1 MGRERE
7 REEREKRER
16 YFRITM
22 TFLSAFGINDYS
34 SLSKSSLFSSLP
46 FSGLCKRSLK
56 EDYPLWIASMW
67 ILWRQQPHNANKIST
82 SNSPTRSA
90 NSRVNDRMSS
100 SIWHNIP
107 LIVTLVDTIV
117 LGSLL
122 VYKKSKDR
130 NYLARSNRRD
140 ENDGDDNNNN
150 NNNHADGYNNPNDT
164 IYNNKNDTEIKE
176 DTTSI
181 EELRRCLK
189 ENSIDFPEQLSIP
202 RTTRSLVTSSDSAAN
217 HSSGKKSPL
226 QRSSL
231 IETTM
236 AIAPEKSSRQRYFEM
251 LVHNVS
257 HTDLVLSLDVPVPAV
272 LKQDEDNSESYCLC
286 QPRFSAFDAYS
297 QRLVDFMTHHQN
309 QYQRKESL
317 IRLPQYERNDE
328 TRQPEPSSETT
339 TDELPIGFRLKEDD
353 ADEHDGDDGDN
364 NRKICFPLR
373 VSSSELNNLRVR
385 GRDVSRV
392 YSQSSSGHS
401 LNINAVFFPLLA
413 TLIPLWQKTIK
424 KKYADSPSTVSSSSS
439 KLSSS
444 PSSSNKPK
452 QVVILV
458 SGVGQPRNWTHSVT
472 GNSTQQCAELM
483 KIFLQTIYPE
493 LIVVHIH
500 SNTNLFRYD
509 GNIAFVQQELLPRVQ
524 EYRDA
529 HAKGLPYPDE
539 IANLSSE
546 KSNMS
551 NNNNSDYNNR
561 PFSTEWRKSFFLT
574 LSFADGSSARNH
586 AIQAALRT
594 FKPTYYHFWQ
604 LKTFWHES
612 KIVTSDIEVH
622 SFEEMETLPPVGTS
636 QLHDRPIVNKVVSEM
651 KEFRDDF
658 VKILSDNTNEIRA
671 FWLRKTHK
679 PVIAVLAVQ
688 TQDDKVKLYRGTN
701 MEVSMPT
708 GSLCAER
715 NVIGTALADN
725 PSLRRQDLKV
735 IAVLAVP
742 NPKQP
747 QSLFNNGMPRPQST
761 NSIASQETT
770 LEDESSH
777 SKPPFVSS
785 RKSSLGEET
794 EWIVQ
799 DHAENIAKQTTFEPT
814 NTSTENLLLDLTL
827 DSSPAFQSSTPV
839 RRINLYNK
847 PHHQTRK
854 IKRTVVVQSNADIN
868 PLRPCGACNEWL
880 KKVGTVDVFVYVRG
894 CVFKMLHDVSL

>member
-1 MGRERE
+1 
-7 REEREKRER
+7 
-16 YFRITM
+16 
-22 TFLSAFGINDYS
+22 
-34 SLSKSSLFSSLP
+34 
-46 FSGLCKRSLK
+46 
-56 EDYPLWIASMW
+56 MW

-82 SNSPTRSA
+82 SNSPRRSA

-107 LIVTLVDTIV
+107 LIVTIVDAIV

-130 NYLARSNRRD
+130 ND
-140 ENDGDDNNNN
+140 ENDGDDKNNKHNK
-150 NNNHADGYNNPNDT
+150 NNNHADGYSKPNDT
-164 IYNNKNDTEIKE
+164 LYKNKNDTEMKE
-176 DTTSI
+176 GTTSI
-181 EELRRCLK
+181 DELRRCLK
-189 ENSIDFPEQLSIP
+189 ENSIDFPEQLAIP

-217 HSSGKKSPL
+217 HSSGKQSPL
-226 QRSSL
+226 QPPSL
-231 IETTM
+231 IETIMTM
-236 AIAPEKSSRQRYFEM
+236 APEKSSKQRYFEM

-257 HTDLVLSLDVPVPAV
+257 HTDLVLSLDVPVPAA
-272 LKQDEDNSESYCLC
+272 LKQDEDNGESYCLC

-297 QRLVDFMTHHQN
+297 QRLVDFMTHHQH
-309 QYQRKESL
+309 QHQRKESL

-353 ADEHDGDDGDN
+353 GDDS
-364 NRKICFPLR
+364 RKIGFPLR

-392 YSQSSSGHS
+392 HSQSSCGHS

-413 TLIPLWQKTIK
+413 TLIPLWKKTIK

-439 KLSSS
+439 KLSSSPS

-472 GNSTQQCAELM
+472 GNSTQHCAELM

-551 NNNNSDYNNR
+551 NKNNNDYNNR

-636 QLHDRPIVNKVVSEM
+636 QLHDRPIVDQVVSEM
-651 KEFRDDF
+651 KKFRDDF
-658 VKILSDNTNEIRA
+658 VKILSNNTNEIRA

-747 QSLFNNGMPRPQST
+747 QSLVNNGMPRPQST
-761 NSIASQETT
+761 NSIASQGTT

-799 DHAENIAKQTTFEPT
+799 DQMENIAKQTIDKISSFEPT
-814 NTSTENLLLDLTL
+814 DTSTENLLLDLTL

-880 KKVGTVDVFVYVRG
+880 KKVGTVDVLYMRLKNTTFCFFIICLCMY
-894 CVFKMLHDVSL
+894 SLFIMHFSNNSIIPIAC